1 MNSAGDHLTSEQIA
15 QLANRDRFEIY
26 DELTAESWG
35 RAKRH
40 LVSCEVC
47 QGLIESQRQVGLRL
61 RSLKD
66 LAATTA
72 MGNCPSSAEWNELA
86 AGIVAPE
93 RTPWLLDHAIGC
105 DHCSELLRSATA
117 DLTGDIT
124 PEDEDRLRELAVSR
138 SDWQEHL
145 AARLARQHSNLFRSG
160 GRWWPSSG
168 FALAG
173 WAIAGVAL
181 TLLATVWVR
190 ERDSLD
196 KVNRL
201 LAHAYTEARPSDFRF
216 AESGYAPVR
225 LERGDAREETPSLLE
240 ARVVL
245 NRLRTSHVDDADFLL
260 AQGRS
265 ELLEMNI
272 SSALSTLKRA
282 HEMRPESTP
291 ILVDLAAAYGELA
304 DSGVTESYETA
315 LELLDEV
322 QRQSPSDPIALYD
335 RAILYERLQSYDS
348 ALQVWRSYLEK
359 SPKGPWADEARRRA
373 AEDEEKLKKENG
385 AQNPESLLRALERNT
400 DAASWSSQEEDFL
413 DAAASRWIEQART
426 TTRSDLTLLAHFNA
440 QWNQDDWLLD
450 LLASAH
456 TAAFDTA
463 AEHLSAAV
471 RENEASNH
479 DAALVDA
486 KQAESKF
493 AASQNSAG
501 EIRAELEETYA
512 LQRSGHAQECL
523 AEAARIDL
531 DARKKHY
538 SWIETDSII
547 EEGNCAS
554 WLGNYG
560 SAGEFLE
567 SAGLLANRYR
577 YPTLGLKIAGLLGSV
592 DGGRGATRSAWSRD
606 LAGLSKYWSGSF
618 PPYRAYQFYSGMTTL
633 AENSKD
639 WCAASDFAREA
650 THEAHSSPY
659 RYAEAISE
667 FRFAQ
672 GSANCGD
679 EQAASLH
686 FEAAAKLFSQLAPT
700 QTTRLYLLDAEI
712 RKAALDA
719 NLHHAATALAS
730 LLSLKEKVSSIEP
743 SVVVLRYYNA
753 LGKLSQ
759 DSGDLS
765 DAGWAYS
772 KAIETATRRA
782 ADLRATNDRA
792 NWLRESAASFR
803 GKVEVLLTQGEIENA
818 LETWE
823 GYRGGRWNSSSVS
836 PTGAPKANTLLAMN
850 VRSNMLLPNNNTFVS
865 YMRSGDGLNIWAYD
879 ANGIEYHHVTVP
891 PNDVD
896 QTVAHFI
903 QLCSTPSSQES
914 EISEAALKLYG
925 WFIAPIE
932 ARISKSRL
940 LIVEPDEPDW
950 NLPFGAFQNGNGR
963 YLASELEIAQVSSF
977 SDWVRLRGARPISND
992 DSALFVANPAIEQR
1006 FAKEF
1011 PPLPETAAETS
1022 AIAGMFRHA
1031 QVLSGSNANLQ
1042 AVRTLLPGTALLY
1055 FGGHSSVAGQRIGL
1069 VLSGA
1074 DSSNE
1079 SPAIM
1084 SPSALPLRACEKLKI
1099 VVLASCSTGKK
1110 PDADRSTESIAES
1123 FELLGVP
1130 NVVATRWDVDSET
1143 TSRFMQAFY
1152 RNLVS
1157 GKTVSASLQDASQK
1171 IRRRAITSH
1180 PYYWAGFAVFGRG

>member
-1 MNSAGDHLTSEQIA
+1 LNSAGDHLTSEQIA
-15 QLANRDRFEIY
+15 QLANRDRFEIS
-26 DELTAESWG
+26 DELTAESWR
-35 RAKRH
+35 RAERH
-40 LVSCEVC
+40 LVSCEFC

-61 RSLKD
+61 HSLKD

-117 DLTGDIT
+117 DLTGDVT
-124 PEDEDRLRELAVSR
+124 SEDEDRLRELAVSR

-145 AARLARQHSNLFRSG
+145 AARLARQHSNLSRHG
-160 GRWWPSSG
+160 GGWWPSSG

-173 WAIAGVAL
+173 WAIAGVAFA
-181 TLLATVWVR
+181 LLATVWVR

-225 LERGDAREETPSLLE
+225 LQRGDAREETPSLLE

-245 NRLRTSHVDDADFLL
+245 NRLRTPHVEDADFLL
-260 AQGRS
+260 AQGRA

-272 SSALSTLKRA
+272 SSALPTLKRA

-335 RAILYERLQSYDS
+335 RAILYERLQSYGS
-348 ALQVWRSYLEK
+348 ALQAWQSYLKK
-359 SPKGPWADEARRRA
+359 SPKGLWADEARKRA

-385 AQNPESLLRALERNT
+385 TQNPESLLQALDRST
-400 DAASWSSQEEDFL
+400 DAASLSSQEEEFL
-413 DAAASRWIEQART
+413 DAAASSWIEQART
-426 TTRSDLTLLAHFNA
+426 KTKSDLILLAHFNA
-440 QWNQDDWLLD
+440 QWNQDDWLQD

-456 TAAFDTA
+456 TAAFDVA

-479 DAALVDA
+479 DVALADA
-486 KQAESKF
+486 KQAESEF

-523 AEAARIDL
+523 AEAARIAL
-531 DARKKHY
+531 DARKRHY

-547 EEGNCAS
+547 EQGNCAS

-567 SAGLLANRYR
+567 SADLLASQYR
-577 YPTLGLKIAGLLGSV
+577 YPTLGLRVAGILAAV

-618 PPYRAYQFYSGMTTL
+618 PSNRAYQFYSGMTTL
-633 AENSKD
+633 AEKSKD
-639 WCAASDFAREA
+639 WCATSDFAREA
-650 THEAHSSPY
+650 AREAHSSPY

-667 FRFAQ
+667 FRLAQ

-686 FEAAAKLFSQLAPT
+686 YEASAKLFSQLAPT
-700 QTTRLYLLDAEI
+700 QTTRLYLLDAEV
-712 RKAALDA
+712 RKASLDA

-730 LLSLKEKVSSIEP
+730 LRALKAQISSVDP
-743 SVVVLRYYNA
+743 SEELLRYYNS

-772 KAIETATRRA
+772 SAIETATHA
-782 ADLRATNDRA
+782 AANLKTTSDRA
-792 NWLRESAASFR
+792 NWLQESAASYR
-803 GKVEVLLTQGEIENA
+803 GKVEVLLKQDEDESA
-818 LETWE
+818 LDTWE
-823 GYRGGRWNSSSVS
+823 AYRGSRWDRANASTHRLLENNSPAATS
-836 PTGAPKANTLLAMN
+836 
-850 VRSNMLLPNNNTFVS
+850 VRSNMPLLNNSTFVS
-865 YMRSGDGLNIWAYD
+865 YMRSSDGLNIWAYD

-914 EISEAALKLYG
+914 EISDAALKLYG

-950 NLPFGAFQNGNGR
+950 NLPFGALQNSNGK

-977 SDWVRLRGARPISND
+977 SDWVRLREARQISNGD
-992 DSALFVANPAIEQR
+992 PALFIANPAIDQR

-1031 QVLSGSNANLQ
+1031 QILSGSNANLQ
-1042 AVRTLLPGTALLY
+1042 SVRTLLPRTALLY
-1055 FGGHSSVAGQRIGL
+1055 FGGHSSVAGQQIGL

-1084 SPSALPLRACEKLKI
+1084 SPGALPPGALEKLKI
-1099 VVLASCSTGKK
+1099 VVLASCSTAKK
-1110 PDADRSTESIAES
+1110 PDSGRNTESIAES
-1123 FELLGVP
+1123 FEFLGVP
-1130 NVVATRWDVDSET
+1130 NVVATRWDVESET
-1143 TSRFMQAFY
+1143 TSLFMQTFY
-1152 RNLVS
+1152 SNLVS
-1157 GKTVSASLQDASQK
+1157 GKSVSASLRDAIQE
-1171 IRRRAITSH
+1171 IRSHSISSH
-1180 PYYWAGFAVFGRG
+1180 PYYWAAFAVFGRG